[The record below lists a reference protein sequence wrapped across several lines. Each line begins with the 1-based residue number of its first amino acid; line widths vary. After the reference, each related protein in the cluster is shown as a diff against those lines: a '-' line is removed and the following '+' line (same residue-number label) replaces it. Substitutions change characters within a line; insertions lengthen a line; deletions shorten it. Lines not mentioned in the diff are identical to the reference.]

1 MPPLLQ
7 FAATSGQ
14 TPGSGVGQLPPGYL
28 PLTAA
33 DGLGG
38 AGQYTQSA
46 ATDVAAQNG
55 QVPSLTAA
63 ASTTPTTAPAIT
75 PTFSGGGTGNYSYSG
90 TPYSALSAE
99 AASSV
104 IPSVGGHGGRRLP
117 PNKPASQT
125 EPLFGTLGIA
135 LWAGGIL
142 VVVILGMAFLGMLGV
157 PVTYLAGRRKGKW

>member
-1 MPPLLQ
+1 MK

-14 TPGSGVGQLPPGYL
+14 TQGFGVGQLPPGYL

-38 AGQYTQSA
+38 LASYTQSA

-75 PTFSGGGTGNYSYSG
+75 PTSREAVPETTATRARL
-90 TPYSALSAE
+90 TPHCQ
-99 AASSV
+99 
-104 IPSVGGHGGRRLP
+104 PKQHR
-117 PNKPASQT
+117 Q
-125 EPLFGTLGIA
+125 
-135 LWAGGIL
+135 
-142 VVVILGMAFLGMLGV
+142 
-157 PVTYLAGRRKGKW
+157 